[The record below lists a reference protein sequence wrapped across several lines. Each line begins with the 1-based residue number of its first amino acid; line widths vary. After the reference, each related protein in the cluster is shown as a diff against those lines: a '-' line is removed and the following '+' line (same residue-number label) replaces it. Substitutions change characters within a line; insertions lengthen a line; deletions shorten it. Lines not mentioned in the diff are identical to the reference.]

1 MEIPHLKNGEW
12 LDFFYLS
19 LAFPQQQ
26 MSSSHCGNRDPAA
39 TWLKW
44 FIFNIYIFFY
54 LLSLERRMPYL
65 CRCFETEVLVA
76 ACPGLCH
83 DCPHW
88 GMGVQGCLVCAAAEN
103 AYAST
108 IWYLWVQEHL
118 FRDSVVLFADASSSV
133 KKLLVIS
140 HLSLFIFK
148 TGIRNFP
155 ENSELIF

>member
-1 MEIPHLKNGEW
+1 MLGNLEQSQGILVGSLAWVNGSSLSSNRARWIQSNLKSHNNSYMHMLEVEIPHLKNGEW

-26 MSSSHCGNRDPAA
+26 MSSSYYGNHDPAA

-44 FIFNIYIFFY
+44 FIFNIYIFY
-54 LLSLERRMPYL
+54 LLSLERRTPYL
-65 CRCFETEVLVA
+65 CRCFETEVVVA

-88 GMGVQGCLVCAAAEN
+88 GMGMQGCLVCAAAEN

-108 IWYLWVQEHL
+108 IWYLWV
-118 FRDSVVLFADASSSV
+118 
-133 KKLLVIS
+133 
-140 HLSLFIFK
+140 
-148 TGIRNFP
+148 
-155 ENSELIF
+155 